1 MEIAVAA
8 INYFEIFNG
17 LHDLGCSRFISKTK
31 LPSSLGLERKK
42 IIEQMAILTPLNSQ
56 QKDDSLVDS
65 SLLGHLQGF
74 GLTHV
79 PIKGDGNCFFSA
91 VAFHLSVLLS
101 SPSLSDELS
110 RHLPSIGIMPTMNAS
125 EISIALRIL
134 VVDEWN
140 RNADEYMNF
149 LPDSSNYFREVANYR
164 VSGYFGGPLGDLM
177 PLAMTNV
184 LGIPLAII
192 TTESHTPIISV
203 CPQDRIRTGAPM
215 FLAYTS
221 YGLGHYDAAVF
232 RSETNEHG
240 NYIMPCKSYSIP
252 CLPGKGNI
260 GATAMSHGTIINEK
274 SIHATYGNQFVENV
288 SNVVRIVQV

>member
-1 MEIAVAA
+1 MTTCAFNEHAYSSTDKPIQVSTLEIAMAA

-31 LPSSLGLERKK
+31 LPSSLGLERKQ
-42 IIEQMAILTPLNSQ
+42 IIEQMSILTPLNSQ
-56 QKDDSLVDS
+56 QKDNILVDS
-65 SLLGHLQGF
+65 SLLGHLQGL

-101 SPSLSDELS
+101 SPSVSDEIL
-110 RHLPSIGIMPTMNAS
+110 RHLLSIGIIPTMS
-125 EISIALRIL
+125 ENEMSIALRIL

-140 RNADEYMNF
+140 RNADEYINF
-149 LPDSSNYFREVANYR
+149 LPESSNFFGEVANYR

-203 CPQDRIRTGAPM
+203 CPQDQIRMGAPI

-221 YGLGHYDAAVF
+221 YGLGHYDAAVLKSDS
-232 RSETNEHG
+232 SEHA
-240 NYIMPCKSYSIP
+240 NYIIP
-252 CLPGKGNI
+252 C
-260 GATAMSHGTIINEK
+260 M
-274 SIHATYGNQFVENV
+274 
-288 SNVVRIVQV
+288 